1 MDASDDDDIERLSVT
16 GSWQARTEKISVD
29 IVLGRGASATSGMR
43 IAMQGGPA
51 DVTPADWSG
60 LEEIDLLDED
70 PQTLD
75 MITQLLM
82 DSAQSFG
89 VKLFKLIPAPLMTLL
104 FMN

>member
-1 MDASDDDDIERLSVT
+1 
-16 GSWQARTEKISVD
+16 
-29 IVLGRGASATSGMR
+29 
-43 IAMQGGPA
+43 MQGGSA
-51 DVTPADWSG
+51 DVTPADFSG

-75 MITQLLM
+75 MITQLLT
-82 DSAQSFG
+82 DSAKSFG